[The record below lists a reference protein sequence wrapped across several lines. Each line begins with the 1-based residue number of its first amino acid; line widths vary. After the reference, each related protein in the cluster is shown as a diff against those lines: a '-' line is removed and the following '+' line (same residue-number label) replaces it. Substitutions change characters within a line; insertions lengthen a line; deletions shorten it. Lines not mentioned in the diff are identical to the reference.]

1 MTGQRQEEKS
11 ERVCF
16 EERERERERE
26 REGDGFGKFSQ

>member
-26 REGDGFGKFSQ
+26 GDGFGKFSQ